1 MKKYIGC
8 DMHKRYSVFVEMD
21 ETGKAGRA
29 VRVEHRNGEMEAYLA
44 KLPPGTPI
52 AIEASGGWYW
62 LFDLMESMGVEPHLA
77 HALKVRN
84 QIKGSNKTDS
94 SDALGL
100 AMLLRNGTLPEVWV
114 PSGKLRD
121 LRGLMRCRLRMRRIT
136 TMLKNRI
143 HAALRRY
150 GITAANWKD
159 PFAAG
164 AQKALEEAVEKL
176 PTLTVVATRI
186 EWGGVARDGVADC
199 RFGGADC

>member
-1 MKKYIGC
+1 MKKCIGC

-100 AMLLRNGTLPEVWV
+100 AMLLRNVVE
-114 PSGKLRD
+114 
-121 LRGLMRCRLRMRRIT
+121 
-136 TMLKNRI
+136 
-143 HAALRRY
+143 AALR
-150 GITAANWKD
+150 
-159 PFAAG
+159 
-164 AQKALEEAVEKL
+164 
-176 PTLTVVATRI
+176 
-186 EWGGVARDGVADC
+186 
-199 RFGGADC
+199 